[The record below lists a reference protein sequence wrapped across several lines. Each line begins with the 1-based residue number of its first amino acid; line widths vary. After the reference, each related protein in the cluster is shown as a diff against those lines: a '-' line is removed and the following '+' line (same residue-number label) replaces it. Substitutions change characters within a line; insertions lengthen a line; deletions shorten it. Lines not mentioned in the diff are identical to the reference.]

1 MAELHNRRW
10 ILHKRPE
17 GLVTLADIELR
28 EEPLGALQPGE
39 VLIRNHYLSI
49 DPAIRDWMSA
59 RPSYLPSIPLGEVVR
74 STSLG
79 EVIESRHPAF
89 KAGDLAVGVNGWEDY
104 SIASGDQLMPVQP
117 MPGEAEQYFL
127 SIYGAVGLTAYFGL
141 LEKGRPQ
148 PGETVLVS
156 AAAGAVGSLVG
167 QIARLKGCRAV
178 GIAGSEAKCRWLVD
192 ELGFDAAIN
201 YRTSTNLQ
209 EAIREACPNGVDVY
223 FDNVG
228 GEVLDAA
235 LMTLNK
241 NARIVFCGAISGY
254 NSQQPVP
261 GPYNFWQILARTVT
275 LEGFLVSD
283 YFDRFPEAIAQV
295 RQWLA
300 EGKITFRE
308 QVVDGLEHCLDTFN
322 LLFEGANNGKLIVR
336 LNPPPQASGGSGLR
350 RDQLNHAT
358 AASALAATQ
367 EETR

>member
-1 MAELHNRRW
+1 MTELHNHRW
-10 ILHKRPE
+10 ILQKRPE
-17 GLVTLADIELR
+17 GLVTLDDIELR
-28 EEPLGALQPGE
+28 EEPLASLKAGE
-39 VLIRNHYLSI
+39 VLIRNRYLSI
-49 DPAIRDWMSA
+49 DPAIRDWMSD
-59 RPSYLPSIPLGEVVR
+59 RPSYLPSIHLGEVVR

-79 EVIESRHPAF
+79 EVVESRHPAF

-104 SIASGDQLMPVQP
+104 SIARGEHLMPVRP
-117 MPGEAEQYFL
+117 MPGEPEQYFL

-141 LEKGRPQ
+141 LEKGRPN

-167 QIARLKGCRAV
+167 QIAKLKGCRAV
-178 GIAGSEAKCRWLVD
+178 GIAGSEEKCRWIVE

-209 EAIREACPNGVDVY
+209 EAIRQACPSGVDVY

-228 GEVLDAA
+228 AEILDAA

-241 NARIVFCGAISGY
+241 NARIVFCGAIANY
-254 NSQQPVP
+254 NSQRRVP
-261 GPYNFWQILARTVT
+261 GPYNYWQILARTVT
-275 LEGFLVSD
+275 VEGFLVSD

-295 RQWLA
+295 RQWLT

-308 QVVDGLEHCLDTFN
+308 QIVDGLEHCLDTFN
-322 LLFEGANNGKLIVR
+322 LLFEGANNGKLIVSLDPR
-336 LNPPPQASGGSGLR
+336 SQVDGEPESSRNPLSQEIE
-350 RDQLNHAT
+350 
-358 AASALAATQ
+358 ASARDALR